1 MKRLLAISGSLRAVS
16 SNTSILRAAQLLAPS
31 DVVVEH
37 YDDLG
42 NLPHFNP
49 DPEGQPPGEVVK
61 LRERIGHA
69 AGLLISCPEY
79 ARGIPGTF
87 KNALDW
93 LVGSETFPDKPV
105 ALLNT
110 SPRAS
115 AAQAALRL
123 VLTTMSAQII
133 EEASVTVDLLGRR
146 LTPEGIAADPTIAPA
161 LSASLRV
168 FCRAIGRNTSASRD

>member
-1 MKRLLAISGSLRAVS
+1 MQRLLAISGSLRAIS
-16 SNTSILRAAQLLAPS
+16 SNTSVLRAAQLLAPPG
-31 DVVVEH
+31 VVIEH
-37 YDDLG
+37 YEDLR

-49 DPEGQPPGEVVK
+49 DLEERPPGEVVQ
-61 LRERIGHA
+61 LRERVERA

-93 LVGSETFPDKPV
+93 LVASETFPNKPV
-105 ALLNT
+105 ALINT

-123 VLTTMSAQII
+123 VLTTMSAQVI
-133 EEASVTVDLLGRR
+133 EEASLTVDLLSRR
-146 LTPEGIAADPTIAPA
+146 LTAEAIAADPTIAPA
-161 LSASLRV
+161 LSESLQV
-168 FCRAIGRNTSASRD
+168 FSLVIRQHLDF

>member
-1 MKRLLAISGSLRAVS
+1 MQHLLAISGSLRTVS
-16 SNTSILRAAQLLAPS
+16 SNTSILRAAQLLAPPG
-31 DVVVEH
+31 VAIEL
-37 YDDLG
+37 YDALDS
-42 NLPHFNP
+42 LPHFNP
-49 DPEGQPPGEVVK
+49 DLEERPAVEVAQ
-61 LRERIGHA
+61 LRERVGRA

-105 ALLNT
+105 ALINT

-123 VLTTMSAQII
+123 VLTTMSARII
-133 EEASVTVDLLGRR
+133 EEASLTVDLLSRR
-146 LTPEGIAADPTIAPA
+146 LTAEAIAADPAIAPA
-161 LSASLRV
+161 LTESLHV
-168 FCRAIGRNTSASRD
+168 FLVAIRQDTGS